1 MIVERN
7 IGLEYA
13 LKRFN
18 AQKYYLPK
26 GIIDNYSLI
35 ISVKNWNDYQPND
48 YDIRRSEEIRKLKTG
63 QDEDHTTW
71 SFLDY
76 DYVKNHYRLIPNDL
90 SWQKGLDADPKAS
103 QQI

>member
-1 MIVERN
+1 M
-7 IGLEYA
+7 
-13 LKRFN
+13 
-18 AQKYYLPK
+18 
-26 GIIDNYSLI
+26 
-35 ISVKNWNDYQPND
+35 
-48 YDIRRSEEIRKLKTG
+48 